1 MSEKLT
7 YFITFVL
14 ILLFTTSNSYS
25 SKIKI
30 LYKIENEI
38 ITNYDIAIEKNYLIA
53 LNNNLQKLP
62 KNQLESFV
70 KESMIREKI
79 KKIELEK
86 FNIVLQ
92 DDKFL
97 DQVIKDLYG
106 SLNFQNLNDFEKYLS
121 KYKINA
127 KIVREKLKI
136 ETLWNKLIFQK
147 YNKSLKID
155 NKNLKKKLE
164 NKIKKTK
171 KLEEFNLSE
180 ILIRDDL
187 EEKLKKQIKQI
198 NNDIEKLG
206 FENAATIYSKSST
219 AKLGG
224 KIGWV
229 KSSQISDEIIKIL
242 KPLKIGNHTDPIK
255 LNNSYIILKINN
267 KKTTEKKIDFKKE
280 LEKLINIEKNKQLN
294 QFSNIYFNKIKQNT
308 FISEI

>member
-106 SLNFQNLNDFEKYLS
+106 SLNFQNLNDFENTYR
-121 KYKINA
+121 N
-127 KIVREKLKI
+127 
-136 ETLWNKLIFQK
+136 
-147 YNKSLKID
+147 
-155 NKNLKKKLE
+155 
-164 NKIKKTK
+164 IK
-171 KLEEFNLSE
+171 
-180 ILIRDDL
+180 
-187 EEKLKKQIKQI
+187 
-198 NNDIEKLG
+198 
-206 FENAATIYSKSST
+206 
-219 AKLGG
+219 
-224 KIGWV
+224 
-229 KSSQISDEIIKIL
+229 
-242 KPLKIGNHTDPIK
+242 
-255 LNNSYIILKINN
+255 
-267 KKTTEKKIDFKKE
+267 
-280 LEKLINIEKNKQLN
+280 
-294 QFSNIYFNKIKQNT
+294 
-308 FISEI
+308 